1 MVSVEKV
8 RIKTIT
14 EHSVC
19 LDILPEKSKI
29 LDLGCRGFQF
39 AKYFD
44 GLGHEVYS
52 VDMDNTVSAQLMD
65 KNKYFTLAITDLDG
79 YVGIQRSNDPQA
91 TKVKEGVDVKSMT
104 LESFS
109 KMVGIE
115 FWDLIKMDIEGS
127 EFNVIMSMTR
137 PMAKQLSIEFHLH
150 TDAYAQIG
158 MQLMERQLKNLGYES
173 VSHKLTEQYG
183 AGYNYWDSLF
193 ILK

>member
-1 MVSVEKV
+1 
-8 RIKTIT
+8 
-14 EHSVC
+14 
-19 LDILPEKSKI
+19 
-29 LDLGCRGFQF
+29 
-39 AKYFD
+39 
-44 GLGHEVYS
+44 
-52 VDMDNTVSAQLMD
+52 
-65 KNKYFTLAITDLDG
+65 
-79 YVGIQRSNDPQA
+79 
-91 TKVKEGVDVKSMT
+91 MT